1 MSKTIPLSYAHVLL
15 LVQDNSVFTLYS
27 PAYESLSASLEAT
40 GTQEDSYMLL
50 DPTLI
55 FHSNQFLFKIFHSTN
70 GLLYHA

>member
-1 MSKTIPLSYAHVLL
+1 MSKTIPLSHAHVLL

-40 GTQEDSYMLL
+40 GTQEDSYMLP

-55 FHSNQFLFKIFHSTN
+55 
-70 GLLYHA
+70 